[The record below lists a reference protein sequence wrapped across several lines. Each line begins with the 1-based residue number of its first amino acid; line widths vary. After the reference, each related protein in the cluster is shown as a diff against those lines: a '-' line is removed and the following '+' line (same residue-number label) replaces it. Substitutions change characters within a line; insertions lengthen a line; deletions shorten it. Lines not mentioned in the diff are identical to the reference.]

1 MFLTCFSNLFYPVLW
16 CTACMQA
23 RCMHI
28 KSSPQ
33 GLYGCLNL
41 VKGCNKLAKRDSDN
55 LLPWLSLA
63 CHFYLHGCVC
73 AYVCMCVHVHIVHS
87 YRYLNEP
94 ETDRPLKKK
103 KTLMWWTT
111 HPAAYTRCCSGS
123 QVPCYY
129 FSLIGTIRERV
140 FSTTKNIQQRKRWW
154 ILPCHLHQVLFL
166 RQNRAILADL

>member
-1 MFLTCFSNLFYPVLW
+1 
-16 CTACMQA
+16 MQA
-23 RCMHI
+23 RYMNI

-33 GLYGCLNL
+33 GLYGCINL

-103 KTLMWWTT
+103 NSDVVDNTSGCIHTLLLWLASTLLLFQPHRH
-111 HPAAYTRCCSGS
+111 HPS
-123 QVPCYY
+123 
-129 FSLIGTIRERV
+129 V
-140 FSTTKNIQQRKRWW
+140 FSQPQRTYSREKDGGFC
-154 ILPCHLHQVLFL
+154 P
-166 RQNRAILADL
+166 AIFNKSYFYDKIVQF